1 MKILLVGEYSRL
13 HNSLKEGLQAIG
25 HEVILFS
32 TGDFFKEYPSDIKI
46 SSKYSNKF
54 FFSPLRKAIYRV
66 SGFDIY
72 QWEMQKKINK
82 IIQDLSGFDVVQFI
96 NQNPFN
102 LSPTQA
108 TTFNNALISQNKS
121 AFLLACGEDT
131 HVIDYYSRDL
141 MKYSI
146 LTPLLENPKLEE
158 KYSFSLKYLTKE
170 YKKNYR
176 DICDK
181 VKYIIPTDFDYQI
194 PYNHHKKAS
203 DLIPNPVNIDKIH
216 FQEIRIENKINIFH
230 GINKG
235 SYYKKGSDKIISV
248 LKKLKN
254 KYGNRIEITTVEN
267 KAYNEYISL
276 YKNSHI
282 FIDQLY
288 SYDQGYNALEAMA
301 AGKCVVTG
309 FEEECVNYYKINQ
322 EVAVNASIEEE
333 KLFIQLEN
341 LIQNPTRIIE
351 IGKNAR
357 KFIETHHGYK
367 EMAQK
372 YVDLW
377 RS

>member
-102 LSPTQA
+102 LSPGQA
-108 TTFNNALISQNKS
+108 TTINNALISQNKS